1 MTQTFQAIE
10 TVKDTRQAM
19 KVWRD
24 KFALGAEEIN
34 GLGETTF
41 WHERLATWG
50 HFQQWKREDKS
61 DRYWNVFGVVP
72 TQLRK
77 SIIVEINPPA
87 RGKDGVMQGVLA
99 RARDGARWL
108 LHKGRMSIPGSGIS
122 EEQFDEA
129 SAGVRKPVEFSDG
142 TTVEC
147 HLVANLEANAEY
159 LQNQVATF
167 VATCRRVR
175 LQYALGEKFARQ
187 EAAVE
192 AAEQGSSPELTG
204 SYNVSAQKAKIAFRH
219 HGEVWHALVKSLNE
233 IGAKH
238 TNSRVGR
245 WGPDLRTVGGTPVL
259 FEIKVSNTASELQRA
274 VGQLLLY
281 EKLLKSA
288 HRKVLVLPEPLDPG
302 LAWAVQG
309 LGLTVLPFTRKG
321 KVVDFG
327 RGQLRQLMK

>member
-1 MTQTFQAIE
+1 VIPAFHAIE
-10 TVKDTRQAM
+10 TAEDTRKAV

-24 KFALGAEEIN
+24 KFAQDAEEIS
-34 GLGETTF
+34 GLNETTF
-41 WHERLATWG
+41 WHPRLAIWG
-50 HFQQWKREDKS
+50 HFQQWKRGDKS

-77 SIIVEINPPA
+77 NVIVEINPPA

-99 RARDGARWL
+99 RGSDGARWL

-129 SAGVRKPVEFSDG
+129 SAGVRRLVKFSDG
-142 TTVEC
+142 TTVRC
-147 HLVANLEANAEY
+147 HPVANLDAGAKQ
-159 LQNQVATF
+159 LQNQVASF

-175 LQYALGEKFARQ
+175 LQYSLGEKVAQQ

-192 AAEQGSSPELTG
+192 AAEQQGSPELTG
-204 SYNVSAQKAKIAFRH
+204 SYKVSAQNAKIAIRRH
-219 HGEVWHALVKSLNE
+219 AEVWHALVKLLDQ

-245 WGPDLRTVGGTPVL
+245 WGPDLRTVGNQPVL
-259 FEIKVSNTASELQRA
+259 FEIKVSNIASELQRA

-281 EKLLKSA
+281 EKLLKST
-288 HRKVLVLPEPLDPG
+288 HCKVLVLPEPLEAE
-302 LAWAVQG
+302 LASAVQG
-309 LGLTVLPFTRKG
+309 LELKVLSFTRKG
-321 KVVDFG
+321 KLLDFG
-327 RGQLRQLMK
+327 KGKVKQLIG